1 MLRINIIN
9 IICLLYTSITM
20 AADLIEEVARMYGYD
35 NIPSSL
41 PLMEMTKGNLTPKQ
55 SNERFVR
62 DVLVDLG
69 LHETLTYTLTSPS
82 TVNDFNLFHPLD
94 EQVKLMSPLGEE
106 RLSLIHIFFY
116 KAKICLL

>member
-1 MLRINIIN
+1 
-9 IICLLYTSITM
+9 
-20 AADLIEEVARMYGYD
+20 MYGYD

-69 LHETLTYTLTSPS
+69 LHETLTYTPVSYTHLDVYKRQGLKSMEHVYKMHKVLINIKH
-82 TVNDFNLFHPLD
+82 TV
-94 EQVKLMSPLGEE
+94 KW
-106 RLSLIHIFFY
+106 
-116 KAKICLL
+116 LLLWEMKDRGFIRKF

>member
-1 MLRINIIN
+1 
-9 IICLLYTSITM
+9 
-20 AADLIEEVARMYGYD
+20 
-35 NIPSSL
+35 
-41 PLMEMTKGNLTPKQ
+41 MTKGNLTPKQ

-106 RLSLIHIFFY
+106 RSVTRKSVIPSLLQVINYNQSHACKDVCIFEISNY
-116 KAKICLL
+116 LCQR